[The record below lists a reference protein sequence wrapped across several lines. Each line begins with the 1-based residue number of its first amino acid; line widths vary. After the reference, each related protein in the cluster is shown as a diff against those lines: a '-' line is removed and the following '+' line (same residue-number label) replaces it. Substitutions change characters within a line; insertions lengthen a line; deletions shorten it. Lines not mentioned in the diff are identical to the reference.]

1 MVGKNKPGPKPR
13 KREPGVKLMTLPL
26 ECSNEEM
33 QELLELLD
41 AKVGTNNNRKR
52 YEWLRDMVLKGN
64 SGNNDKSA

>member
-13 KREPGVKLMTLPL
+13 KRQPGEKLMMLPL
-26 ECSNEEM
+26 KCSNEEM

-52 YEWLRDMVLKGN
+52 YEWLRKVVEG
-64 SGNNDKSA
+64 A

>member
-13 KREPGVKLMTLPL
+13 QRQEGVKLMMLPV

-33 QELLELLD
+33 AELLAMLD

-52 YEWLRDMVLKGN
+52 YEWLRDLVGK
-64 SGNNDKSA
+64 A